1 MLELYVFDMQLNR
14 LGVIDDFASLNIE
27 RHYKKMSR
35 LTMIVEGSKENIS
48 LLQKG
53 RILTKSDDLQH
64 GYLIQTREYLD
75 ENTSQ
80 LEIIAPSLNILLA
93 QRIVLGQQQFTG
105 NIETVIKSFV
115 QTNAISPADTKR
127 IIPNL
132 VVATNSGINIT
143 ATEATSNT
151 QLDEYLYTLTNKY
164 DMSWDILINHTTKK
178 FSFTTWQGVNRGTQ
192 QSANPHVIFSKEF
205 DNVLKQNYVESDG
218 DYKNTAIVAGEG
230 EGVNRVYA
238 TVNNNFSGLERHEL
252 FVDARD
258 IQKTYRNEND
268 QEITMTAT
276 EYQNVLLERG
286 KNKIAEHTRIIT
298 FESEVDMYSQF
309 EYGVDYDLG
318 DKVSIVNDDLGI
330 VMHTRVVSAV
340 QSYKRQG
347 ESLEIAFGDNIPTLL
362 DKLKRT
368 VK

>member
-1 MLELYVFDMQLNR
+1 MELFVFDMQLNR
-14 LGVIDDFASLNIE
+14 LGVIDDFTSLNIE

-35 LTMIVEGSKENIS
+35 LTMIVEGSKENID

-53 RILTKSDDLQH
+53 RILIKSDDLQR

-75 ENTSQ
+75 DNTSQ
-80 LEIIAPSLNILLA
+80 LEIIAPSVNVLLA
-93 QRIVLGQQQFTG
+93 QRIVLGQQQFAG

-115 QTNAISPADTKR
+115 QTNAISPTDTKR
-127 IIPNL
+127 VIPNL

-143 ATEATSNT
+143 ATEATSNK
-151 QLDEYLYTLTNKY
+151 QLDEYLYTLTNKH

-178 FSFTTWQGVNRGTQ
+178 FSFTTWQGVDRSTEQ
-192 QSANPHVIFSKEF
+192 LVNPHVIFSKEF
-205 DNVLKQNYVESDG
+205 DNVLRQNYAESDS
-218 DYKNTAIVAGEG
+218 DYKTTAIVAGDG
-230 EGVNRVYA
+230 EGADRTYV
-238 TVNNNFSGLERHEL
+238 TTNNNFSGLERYEL

-258 IQKTYRNEND
+258 LQSTYMNQNNE
-268 QEITMTAT
+268 EITLSPA
-276 EYQNVLLERG
+276 EYQSMLSERG
-286 KNKIAEHTRIIT
+286 KDKIAEYTKIAT
-298 FESEVDMYSQF
+298 FESEIDTYSQF

-347 ESLEIAFGDNIPTLL
+347 ESLDIAFGDNIPTLL
-362 DKLKRT
+362 DKLKRA